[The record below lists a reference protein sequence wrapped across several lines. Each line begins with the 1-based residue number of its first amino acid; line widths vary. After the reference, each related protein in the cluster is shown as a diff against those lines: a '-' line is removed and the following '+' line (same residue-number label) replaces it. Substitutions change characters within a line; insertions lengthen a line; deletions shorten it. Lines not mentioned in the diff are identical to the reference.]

1 MSLEQQIRFNRILLA
16 LAVIFSGM
24 DLWLGTGSREV
35 FFVVFGV
42 GVACSIIWGRLMLDL
57 AKDTVKEKI
66 DHGN

>member
-24 DLWLGTGSREV
+24 DLWGQTGSREV

-42 GVACSIIWGRLMLDL
+42 SVACAIIWGRLMLDL
-57 AKDTVKEKI
+57 AKEKI
-66 DHGN
+66 NHGN